1 MGITELPDEVDF
13 LCFFETEPFLK
24 DASDNMTFGY
34 EYHKNNVSLL
44 FYFTAFEGFVTLE
57 MKVDNITNLVL
68 HIRYVE
74 KIQLSKD
81 VMMIKREENSGL
93 PEVSVQIEPTILI
106 KTHPVYG

>member
-1 MGITELPDEVDF
+1 MGT
-13 LCFFETEPFLK
+13 
-24 DASDNMTFGY
+24 
-34 EYHKNNVSLL
+34 
-44 FYFTAFEGFVTLE
+44 
-57 MKVDNITNLVL
+57 
-68 HIRYVE
+68 IRYVE